1 MGWCHEF
8 GPQIVEGCDHPMVAG
23 ASSCTCGQCGAVCAG
38 RFAGCGD
45 VFARGPRSVTVRV
58 KPTEEPVRRGRAEL
72 IQVLAHQALPVETA
86 AIEAATNGT
95 GAGDTSTMVMLDHLW
110 EKVHEL
116 ETAAAA
122 RSVDPVSSNVRL
134 DAVSTAVGSL
144 AAGLDRLVSEVQG
157 LQGLPARM
165 AAVEAALERRTADA
179 DRLKKLTG
187 EMAGLGKVG
196 SRVTALEQAKRTSTD
211 RDLATLASRVTDLE
225 QASRPSADQVAGM
238 AKAAEQVDQLSKRV
252 TSVEEAVEGQ
262 SSVQSDRVAALE
274 SVLDGLVQGLE
285 RISTDVSALG
295 DLPKRLEALEES
307 KTPPT
312 DKVLSSISKRLDR
325 LSTQV
330 SNYRDLPDRVEAAE
344 RGAARADALS
354 RGLHRAIE
362 SIDHLSAQVNSV
374 GQDPPTATAA
384 RPAALPPQSDGLS
397 SPSLPPSPPADP
409 PPRHDPPSSSEEPDG
424 AEPAAEAP
432 SLWAERQD
440 TPRFRPDAA
449 EPAEG

>member
-1 MGWCHEF
+1 
-8 GPQIVEGCDHPMVAG
+8 MVAG

-58 KPTEEPVRRGRAEL
+58 KPTEEPLRRGRTEL

-86 AIEAATNGT
+86 AIQAATNGT
-95 GAGDTSTMVMLDHLW
+95 SAGDTSTMVMLDHLS

-122 RSVDPVSSNVRL
+122 RSVEPVSSNGRL
-134 DAVSTAVGSL
+134 EAVSTAVSGL
-144 AAGLDRLVSEVQG
+144 AAGLDRLVSEVQA

-165 AAVEAALERRTADA
+165 AAVEAALERRTAEA
-179 DRLKKLTG
+179 DRLKKLAG
-187 EMAGLGKVG
+187 EMAGLDKVG

-211 RDLATLASRVTDLE
+211 RDLATLARRVTDLE
-225 QASRPSADQVAGM
+225 RAPGPSADQVAGM
-238 AKAAEQVDQLSKRV
+238 AKAAEQFHQLSKRV
-252 TSVEEAVEGQ
+252 ASFEEAVEGQ

-274 SVLDGLVQGLE
+274 SVLDGLVEGLE

-307 KTPPT
+307 KSPPT

-362 SIDHLSAQVNSV
+362 SIDHLSVQVNSIE
-374 GQDPPTATAA
+374 QDRPSAAPTPLAA
-384 RPAALPPQSDGLS
+384 SPAPAEGLAS
-397 SPSLPPSPPADP
+397 SGPSLSFTAGPF
-409 PPRHDPPSSSEEPDG
+409 PRHDPPSRPDDADGVEPVRQ
-424 AEPAAEAP
+424 AP
-432 SLWAERQD
+432 SPSVERQE
-440 TPRFRPDAA
+440 TPPFRPGVA